1 MQSIFVPTTVLSHC
15 HAVPAGVDT
24 PLSDIDEIDH
34 SSLRVKAF
42 QNTPAVNAAHTALW
56 SASSAHF
63 RRPLEI
69 SMRPIL
75 VFAIVMIVAA
85 AVAPRFLRPCGGP
98 TTTAQATAERSEP
111 SYPRTASIRRG
122 ANGHFEADAYVDGRR
137 MGFMIDTGA
146 SVIALRQQD
155 AARLGIRPAQ
165 RDFIAKVTTANGVVF
180 AAPTELASVELGGIL
195 VHNVAAIV
203 LPDEALAQ
211 NLLGMSF
218 LSRIHW
224 QYQGGRLMLE
234 Q

>member
-1 MQSIFVPTTVLSHC
+1 MRSILIF
-15 HAVPAGVDT
+15 
-24 PLSDIDEIDH
+24 
-34 SSLRVKAF
+34 
-42 QNTPAVNAAHTALW
+42 AAA
-56 SASSAHF
+56 
-63 RRPLEI
+63 
-69 SMRPIL
+69 
-75 VFAIVMIVAA
+75 MIVLA
-85 AVAPRFLRPCGGP
+85 AVAPKLIRQYAGGGP
-98 TTTAQATAERSEP
+98 TTTAQATADRSDAA
-111 SYPRTASIRRG
+111 SYPRTASIPRG

-165 RDFIAKVTTANGVVF
+165 RDFTARVTTANGVIF
-180 AAPTELASVELGGIL
+180 AAPAELASVELGGIF
-195 VHNVAAIV
+195 VHNVAAVV

-224 QYQGGRLMLE
+224 QYQGGRLILE

>member
-1 MQSIFVPTTVLSHC
+1 
-15 HAVPAGVDT
+15 
-24 PLSDIDEIDH
+24 
-34 SSLRVKAF
+34 
-42 QNTPAVNAAHTALW
+42 
-56 SASSAHF
+56 
-63 RRPLEI
+63 
-69 SMRPIL
+69 MRSIL
-75 VFAIVMIVAA
+75 VFAIIMIALA
-85 AVAPRFLRPCGGP
+85 AVAPKLLRSFGTSP
-98 TTTAQATAERSEP
+98 TTTAQATADRSDAAA
-111 SYPRTASIRRG
+111 SYPRTASIPRG

-146 SVIALRQQD
+146 SVIALRQRD

-165 RDFIAKVTTANGVVF
+165 REFTARVTTANGVVF

-195 VHNVAAIV
+195 VHNVAAVV

-218 LSRIHW
+218 LSRVRW

>member
-1 MQSIFVPTTVLSHC
+1 MIAGESI
-15 HAVPAGVDT
+15 GG
-24 PLSDIDEIDH
+24 
-34 SSLRVKAF
+34 
-42 QNTPAVNAAHTALW
+42 TPAVNLTHIAPC
-56 SASSAHF
+56 SP
-63 RRPLEI
+63 PLTI
-69 SMRPIL
+69 APRDTMRPIL
-75 VFAIVMIVAA
+75 IFAIVMIVLA
-85 AVAPRFLRPCGGP
+85 AVAPKLIRQHGGSI
-98 TTTAQATAERSEP
+98 TTAQATADRSDP
-111 SYPRTASIRRG
+111 ASSYPRTASIPRG

>member
-1 MQSIFVPTTVLSHC
+1 MTVLSHR
-15 HAVPAGVDT
+15 HAVPAGADT
-24 PLSDIDEIDH
+24 SLSDIDEIDH

-85 AVAPRFLRPCGGP
+85 AVAPRFLRPGGAP

-111 SYPRTASIRRG
+111 SYPRTASIPRG

-146 SVIALRQQD
+146 SVIALTESD
-155 AARLGIRPAQ
+155 AARLGIHPA
-165 RDFIAKVTTANGVVF
+165 RSEFVTEVKTANGSVRG
-180 AAPTELASVELGGIL
+180 APMRLNMVEVGDLMVRDVSAL
-195 VHNVAAIV
+195 VM
-203 LPDEALAQ
+203 PDEALSGS
-211 NLLGMSF
+211 LLGLSF
-218 LSRIHW
+218 LSRLRRFE
-224 QYQGGRLMLE
+224 YSDGKLVLE

>member
-1 MQSIFVPTTVLSHC
+1 MRSILAF
-15 HAVPAGVDT
+15 AV
-24 PLSDIDEIDH
+24 IMI
-34 SSLRVKAF
+34 
-42 QNTPAVNAAHTALW
+42 AL
-56 SASSAHF
+56 
-63 RRPLEI
+63 
-69 SMRPIL
+69 
-75 VFAIVMIVAA
+75 AA
-85 AVAPRFLRPCGGP
+85 AAPKLLRSIGTSP
-98 TTTAQATAERSEP
+98 TTTAQATAERPDP
-111 SYPRTASIRRG
+111 SYPRTTSIPRG

-165 RDFIAKVTTANGVVF
+165 RDFTARVTTANGVVF

-195 VHNVAAIV
+195 VHNVAAVV
-203 LPDEALAQ
+203 LPDEALGQ

>member
-1 MQSIFVPTTVLSHC
+1 
-15 HAVPAGVDT
+15 
-24 PLSDIDEIDH
+24 
-34 SSLRVKAF
+34 
-42 QNTPAVNAAHTALW
+42 
-56 SASSAHF
+56 
-63 RRPLEI
+63 
-69 SMRPIL
+69 MRSIL
-75 VFAIVMIVAA
+75 VFAIIMIVLA
-85 AVAPRFLRPCGGP
+85 AVAPKLLRPGGSGP
-98 TTTAQATAERSEP
+98 TTTAQATADRSDDA
-111 SYPRTASIRRG
+111 SYPRTASIPRG

-165 RDFIAKVTTANGVVF
+165 RDFTARVTTANGVVF
-180 AAPTELASVELGGIL
+180 AAPAELANVELGGIL
-195 VHNVAAIV
+195 VHNVAAVV

-224 QYQGGRLMLE
+224 QYQGGRLILE

>member
-1 MQSIFVPTTVLSHC
+1 MRQVLIF
-15 HAVPAGVDT
+15 AV
-24 PLSDIDEIDH
+24 IMI
-34 SSLRVKAF
+34 
-42 QNTPAVNAAHTALW
+42 AL
-56 SASSAHF
+56 
-63 RRPLEI
+63 
-69 SMRPIL
+69 
-75 VFAIVMIVAA
+75 A
-85 AVAPRFLRPCGGP
+85 AVAPKLLRSVGSGP
-98 TTTAQATAERSEP
+98 ATTAQATADRLEP
-111 SYPRTASIRRG
+111 ASYPRTASITRG
-122 ANGHFEADAYVDGRR
+122 ANGHFEAEGYVDGRR

-165 RDFIAKVTTANGVVF
+165 REFTARVTTANGVVF

-195 VHNVAAIV
+195 VHNVAAVV

-218 LSRIHW
+218 LSRVRW